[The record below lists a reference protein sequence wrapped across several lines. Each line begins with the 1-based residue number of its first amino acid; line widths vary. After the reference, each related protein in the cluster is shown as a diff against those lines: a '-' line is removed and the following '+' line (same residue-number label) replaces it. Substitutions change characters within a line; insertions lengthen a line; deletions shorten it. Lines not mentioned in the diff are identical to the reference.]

1 MLINFEISATDLRP
15 DKTVVEAFLIV
26 PTLLR
31 GNAAS
36 DALRHAS
43 LERCKRGND
52 VLSGIPHPPFILL
65 NYFYVHIFQ
74 QVNV

>member
-1 MLINFEISATDLRP
+1 MIINTL
-15 DKTVVEAFLIV
+15 FLNLMAV
-26 PTLLR
+26 TLLR

-52 VLSGIPHPPFILL
+52 VLFTLSRLKLVAEISKP
-65 NYFYVHIFQ
+65 
-74 QVNV
+74 

>member
-1 MLINFEISATDLRP
+1 MLINFEISAANLRR

-43 LERCKRGND
+43 LERCKMHYHAERGND
-52 VLSGIPHPPFILL
+52 VLFTLSRLKLVAEISKP
-65 NYFYVHIFQ
+65 
-74 QVNV
+74 